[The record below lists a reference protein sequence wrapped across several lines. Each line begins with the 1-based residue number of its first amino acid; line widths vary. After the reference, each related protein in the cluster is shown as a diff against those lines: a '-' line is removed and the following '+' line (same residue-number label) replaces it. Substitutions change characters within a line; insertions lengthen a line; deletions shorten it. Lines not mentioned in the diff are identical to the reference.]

1 MTDRARPTLITPKLA
16 LSSLQLLFVMLVYF
30 LFSRFSFARAISSET
45 PLGAPRAAGPRARE
59 SGLDFE
65 LRVTGGEIGAFQGLF
80 GEDVPV
86 VDQGD
91 GDLAVAP
98 AKPKLKRPPLYR
110 VILLNDDYTPMEF
123 VVQVLEQFFG
133 MNREQATQVMLAV
146 HTKGKGVCG
155 IYPQD
160 IAETKASRVN
170 ESARESGHPLLCEV
184 EPSTDDE
191 D

>member
-1 MTDRARPTLITPKLA
+1 MRTRFLHRPLD
-16 LSSLQLLFVMLVYF
+16 
-30 LFSRFSFARAISSET
+30 
-45 PLGAPRAAGPRARE
+45 AAC
-59 SGLDFE
+59 S
-65 LRVTGGEIGAFQGLF
+65 TN
-80 GEDVPV
+80 EDDS
-86 VDQGD
+86 DQGD

-123 VVQVLEQFFG
+123 VVKVLEQFFG
-133 MNREQATQVMLAV
+133 MNREKATQVMLAV

-160 IAETKASRVN
+160 IAETKASQVN

>member
-1 MTDRARPTLITPKLA
+1 MRAR
-16 LSSLQLLFVMLVYF
+16 F
-30 LFSRFSFARAISSET
+30 LHR
-45 PLGAPRAAGPRARE
+45 PLNVDCSAN
-59 SGLDFE
+59 
-65 LRVTGGEIGAFQGLF
+65 
-80 GEDVPV
+80 EDDS
-86 VDQGD
+86 DQGD

-98 AKPKLKRPPLYR
+98 AKPKIKRPPLYR

-133 MNREQATQVMLAV
+133 MNREKATQVMLAV

-160 IAETKASRVN
+160 IAETKASQVN

>member
-1 MTDRARPTLITPKLA
+1 MRAR
-16 LSSLQLLFVMLVYF
+16 F
-30 LFSRFSFARAISSET
+30 LHWPFNVVCIA
-45 PLGAPRAAGPRARE
+45 
-59 SGLDFE
+59 D
-65 LRVTGGEIGAFQGLF
+65 
-80 GEDVPV
+80 EDDS
-86 VDQGD
+86 DQGD

-110 VILLNDDYTPMEF
+110 VVLLNDDYTPMEF

-133 MNREQATQVMLAV
+133 MNREKATQVMLAV

-160 IAETKASRVN
+160 IAETKASQVN